1 MRWKRFKSKGC
12 KYYWLCNDNELKE
25 SFQILLYL
33 YILLDM
39 FLSKSDKK
47 LQCYTC
53 TIYTIRK
60 QMEGHFTSIIKW
72 DFFLLKKRVIDIVM
86 RRKSKKWGLIH
97 SYVFHYSL
105 DASLSFILL
114 SFKLKCE
121 LEKFYYEKNALVY
134 RKKTFILK
142 NVSAFQKSSL
152 WKIIQSST
160 LNFKFL
166 PFIFILMYVFET
178 VFSDPR
184 QLKYFLLS

>member
-1 MRWKRFKSKGC
+1 
-12 KYYWLCNDNELKE
+12 
-25 SFQILLYL
+25 
-33 YILLDM
+33 
-39 FLSKSDKK
+39 
-47 LQCYTC
+47 
-53 TIYTIRK
+53 
-60 QMEGHFTSIIKW
+60 MEGHFTSIIKW

-86 RRKSKKWGLIH
+86 RRKSIKLGHIH

-114 SFKLKCE
+114 SFKLQCE
-121 LEKFYYEKNALVY
+121 LEKFYYEKYALVY

-152 WKIIQSST
+152 WKIIQSIT

-166 PFIFILMYVFET
+166 PFIFILLYVFET